1 MSLTK
6 VSYSMINGS
15 PVNVMDFGAAC
26 DWNGTSGT
34 DDTAA
39 IQAAIDF
46 CITNKRDMVIPGL
59 SRITASL
66 NINRAVD
73 SAAAD
78 NFFTISSDNGGGLVV
93 TTAINM
99 FSSSLPYVAA
109 GVTQLVKF
117 ENLIFETNDSA
128 LSAYVLDGNKY
139 IRTQFVGCS
148 FRKIKCLTVTGA
160 GKLTQ
165 SIYFFNCQG
174 RRWAGT
180 FFGSLFTSFDIKVHG
195 CLFEAGGECFK
206 LVSAVG
212 CSFVQNTIEGMSGG
226 PIVVNGSQGLTIQ
239 GNYFEG
245 SPLDI
250 DLTLGGHLG
259 VNVLS
264 NYFGGTVPSG
274 AEAVFWE
281 VAENSNSLGNYSAQ
295 KLHRFTGNSK
305 VVVNDYAVTA
315 VSNLSNQTIL
325 PYNIPVLSIYQNLNQ
340 SVTTA
345 TPTKVTFDTGTFDTA
360 GGWIG
365 GSYRF
370 LPLIS
375 GYYQINTKVYFG
387 NATLTS
393 AYVSLYKNA
402 SEYQRL
408 NSWQG
413 SVSSPIILNGSCLV
427 FLNGST
433 DYIEIWGY
441 AVGTTLT
448 FGVASSP
455 SEASRFEAVLVRV

>member
-1 MSLTK
+1 
-6 VSYSMINGS
+6 
-15 PVNVMDFGAAC
+15 MDFGAAC

-34 DDTAA
+34 DDTVA

-46 CITNKRDMVIPGL
+46 CITNKRDMVIPNL

-99 FSSSLPYVAA
+99 FSSSLPYTAA
-109 GVTQLVKF
+109 GVTQLVRF

-139 IRTQFVGCS
+139 IRTQFNGCS
-148 FRKIKCLTVTGA
+148 FRKIKCLDVSGA

-174 RRWAGT
+174 RRWIGT
-180 FFGSLFTSFDIKVHG
+180 FFGSRYTSFDIKVQG
-195 CLFEAGGECFK
+195 CLFETGGECFK

-212 CSFVQNTIEGMSGG
+212 CSFIGNTIEGMTNG
-226 PIVVNGSQGLTIQ
+226 PIVLDGSQGLTIS

-250 DLTLGGHLG
+250 DLNLGDHLG
-259 VNVLS
+259 AIIS
-264 NYFGGTVPSG
+264 GNYFGGTVPSG
-274 AEAVFWE
+274 SEAIFWNI
-281 VAENSNSLGNYSAQ
+281 AENSNSLGNYSAQ
-295 KLHRFTGNSK
+295 KLHRFTSNSK

-315 VSNLSNQTIL
+315 VSNLNNQTIL
-325 PYNIPVLSIYQNLNQ
+325 PYNIPVLSIYQNSNQ

-370 LPLIS
+370 LPAIS
-375 GYYQINTKVYFG
+375 GYYQINAKIYFG
-387 NATLTS
+387 NASLTS

-441 AVGTTLT
+441 AAGTTLT
-448 FGVASSP
+448 FGLASSF

>member
-1 MSLTK
+1 
-6 VSYSMINGS
+6 MIDGS

-26 DWNGTSGT
+26 DWNGTTGT

-46 CITNKRDMVIPGL
+46 CLTNKRDMVIPGL

-66 NINRAVD
+66 NINRLVD

-117 ENLIFETNDSA
+117 ENLIFESSDAA
-128 LSAYVLDGNKY
+128 LAAYVLDGNKY

-180 FFGSLFTSFDIKVHG
+180 FFDSLFTSFDIKVHG
-195 CLFEAGGECFK
+195 CLFEAGEECFK
-206 LVSAVG
+206 LVAAVG
-212 CSFVQNTIEGMSGG
+212 CSFVQNTIEGMSSG
-226 PIVVNGSQGLTIQ
+226 PIVVNGSQGLTIE

-250 DLTLGGHLG
+250 DLTLGSHLG

-264 NYFGGTVPSG
+264 NYFGGTLPTG
-274 AEAVFWE
+274 AEAVFWGI
-281 VAENSNSLGNYSAQ
+281 AENSNSLGNYSSQ
-295 KLHRFTGNSK
+295 KLHNFTSSSK

-315 VSNLSNQTIL
+315 VSNLTNQTIL
-325 PYNIPVLSIYQNLNQ
+325 PFNVPLLSVFLNSNQ

-345 TPTKVTFDTGTFDTA
+345 TPTKVSFDTTTFDTA
-360 GGWIG
+360 SGWVG
-365 GSYRF
+365 ANYRF
-370 LPLIS
+370 QPAIT
-375 GYYQINTKVYFG
+375 GYYQIDTKIYFG
-387 NATLTS
+387 NSALTF
-393 AYVSLYKNA
+393 AYVSLHKNG

-408 NSWQG
+408 NSWRG
-413 SVSSPIILNGSCLV
+413 SVSDPIILNGACLV

-433 DYIEIWGY
+433 DYIEVWGFG
-441 AVGTTLT
+441 VGTDLT
-448 FGVASSP
+448 FGVSGIP

>member
-6 VSYSMINGS
+6 VSYSMINGA

-26 DWNGTSGT
+26 DWNGTTGT
-34 DDTAA
+34 DDTVA

-78 NFFTISSDNGGGLVV
+78 NFFTISSGNGGGLVV

-99 FSSSLPYVAA
+99 FSSSLSYTAV

-117 ENLIFETNDSA
+117 QDLIFETNDNT
-128 LSAYVLDGNKY
+128 LPAYVLDGNKY

-148 FRKIKCLTVTGA
+148 FRKIKCLTVTGS

-174 RRWAGT
+174 RRWSGS
-180 FFGSLFTSFDIKVHG
+180 FFESLFSSFDIKVHG
-195 CLFEAGGECFK
+195 CLFESGVQCFK

-212 CSFVQNTIEGMSGG
+212 CSFVQNSIEGMTQSA
-226 PIVVNGSQGLTIQ
+226 ININLSQGLTIE

-245 SPLDI
+245 SLLDI
-250 DLTLGGHLG
+250 DLTAGSHLG
-259 VNVLS
+259 VAILS

-274 AEAVFWE
+274 AEALFWGI
-281 VAENSNSLGNYSAQ
+281 AERSNSLGNYSAQ
-295 KLHRFTGNSK
+295 KLHNFISTSK

-315 VSNLSNQTIL
+315 VSNINNQTIL
-325 PYNIPVLSIYQNLNQ
+325 PYNIPVLSIYLNASQ

-345 TPTKVTFDTGTFDTA
+345 TPTKVSFDTGTFDSA
-360 GGWIG
+360 GSWVGA
-365 GSYRF
+365 SYRF
-370 LPLIS
+370 KPPIS
-375 GYYQINTKVYFG
+375 GYYQISAKIYFG

-393 AYVSLYKNA
+393 AYVSIYKNGT
-402 SEYQRL
+402 EYQKL

-413 SVSSPIILNGSCLV
+413 SVANPIILNGSCLV

-433 DYIEIWGY
+433 DYAEIWGN
-441 AVGTTLT
+441 AVGTTLS
-448 FGVASSP
+448 FGVASSA
-455 SEASRFEAVLVRV
+455 SEASRFEAILVRV